1 MEIIN
6 NRITMRKRILNLTQH
21 LATPE
26 QVMQGVIDAPEE
38 ERKAIMELLTFD
50 TLPTEQVILD
60 RAKRLAQIAV
70 DLGFS
75 YAMIGGAPYLMRALE
90 NALCLRGIAPMYA
103 FSVRVSKE
111 VQGEN
116 GQVVK
121 TNVFQHVGFVEV

>member
-1 MEIIN
+1 
-6 NRITMRKRILNLTQH
+6 MRKRILNLTQH

-26 QVMQGVIDAPEE
+26 QVMQGVIDAPEKE
-38 ERKAIMELLTFD
+38 MEAIKRLLTFD
-50 TLPTEQVILD
+50 TLPTEQDILD
-60 RAKRLAQIAV
+60 RAKGLAQIAV

-103 FSVRVSKE
+103 FSVRESKE
-111 VQGEN
+111 VQVEN

-121 TNVFQHVGFVEV
+121 TNVFKHIGFIEA